1 MGELG
6 EDGVDAEGSAFV
18 EGDVVGLADVAC
30 VFAEDVLQLGVGVLF
45 FAEGVGVGEGI
56 GGYVAAGSV
65 AADAVFGDDDVADVY
80 LGVKG
85 ADGADEDGSA
95 AFGDAE

>member
-1 MGELG
+1 M
-6 EDGVDAEGSAFV
+6 
-18 EGDVVGLADVAC
+18 ADVAC
-30 VFAEDVLQLGVGVLF
+30 VFAEGVLQLGVGVLF

-95 AFGDAE
+95 ALVTPSERRVSMRTGAPMPVFM